1 MPGSSVISFNCVDS
15 SLSSLKNC
23 QSYIN
28 TGMDIATNVALDL
41 VENCNDVE
49 EVNSMESVM
58 LEYAAMDRELNHY
71 MQAVEATVQQIKRD
85 KPENIPDLKDLVKK
99 KFTALESKNDDSDLQ
114 RNEKYIHFME
124 QLKRMRKQWLWRG
137 AGICISSRGGELSC
151 ESLVEGHFTYMWKPL
166 RKHGPSAL
174 TSFRLVLDSCSR

>member
-1 MPGSSVISFNCVDS
+1 MPGGSVISFNCVDS

-41 VENCNDVE
+41 VENRNDVE
-49 EVNSMESVM
+49 EVNRMESVM

-71 MQAVEATVQQIKRD
+71 MQAVEATVHQIKRD

-99 KFTALESKNDDSDLQ
+99 KFTALESKNDDSDLK

-124 QLKRMRKQWLWRG
+124 QLKRMRKQCKSSFFKIMVSWKYNMVLYTYI
-137 AGICISSRGGELSC
+137 ICWFITKM
-151 ESLVEGHFTYMWKPL
+151 F
-166 RKHGPSAL
+166 
-174 TSFRLVLDSCSR
+174 